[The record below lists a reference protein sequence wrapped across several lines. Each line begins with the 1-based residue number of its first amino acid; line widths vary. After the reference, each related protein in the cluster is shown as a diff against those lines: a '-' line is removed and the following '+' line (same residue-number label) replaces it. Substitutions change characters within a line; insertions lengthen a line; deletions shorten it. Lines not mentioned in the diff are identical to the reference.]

1 MIDHFTRRFCFTL
14 ILYILHFG
22 ILGAGIFLEDT
33 TTRIFFY
40 HSHMARALR
49 ASMYHKLSL
58 NVCAV
63 LNFPRFYLSA
73 GKP

>member
-33 TTRIFFY
+33 TTRIFFLPQSY
-40 HSHMARALR
+40 GEGVE
-49 ASMYHKLSL
+49 SL
-58 NVCAV
+58 NVSSTFSQCV
-63 LNFPRFYLSA
+63 CRS
-73 GKP
+73 